1 MDRAA
6 SRAAEPTASTAIVA
20 AEPSFEDFYLAEQ
33 PTLFK
38 RLWLIT
44 GNPAEAEEI
53 AQDAF
58 LRLWERWD
66 RIGAVRDPTAYL
78 YRTAMNVFRQRY
90 RRGLVALRR
99 ALMPAEPKDDFAAA
113 DARDVVGRALATLTP
128 RQRAALVLT
137 ELVGMSAKDAGTA
150 LGIKP
155 STVRALATQGRASFR
170 DTVGEDDV

>member
-1 MDRAA
+1 MERAA
-6 SRAAEPTASTAIVA
+6 SRAAAPPASTAVDA
-20 AEPSFEDFYLAEQ
+20 VEPSFEDFYLAER
-33 PTLFK
+33 PTLFR

-44 GNPAEAEEI
+44 GNAAEAEEI

-66 RIGAVRDPTAYL
+66 RISAVRDPTAYL

-90 RRGLVALRR
+90 RRGLLALRR
-99 ALMPAEPKDDFAAA
+99 ALAPAEPQDDFAAA

-137 ELVGMSAKDAGTA
+137 ELVGMSAKEAGYA

-170 DTVGEDDV
+170 NVVGADDV